1 MTCAMKQRLVKL
13 IPLHFQTRGSQ
24 RAAKTLL
31 CAVEKEKLREEI
43 KPFKQNLADYAAS
56 QEVSE
61 ASGGSGAAYDEPLGY
76 GKVPRHAAL
85 NRKWEE
91 IGN

>member
-1 MTCAMKQRLVKL
+1 MVTIDLRDEAAAGQTI

-43 KPFKQNLADYAAS
+43 KPFKQNLADLML
-56 QEVSE
+56 VSCHM
-61 ASGGSGAAYDEPLGY
+61 LF
-76 GKVPRHAAL
+76 
-85 NRKWEE
+85 
-91 IGN
+91 